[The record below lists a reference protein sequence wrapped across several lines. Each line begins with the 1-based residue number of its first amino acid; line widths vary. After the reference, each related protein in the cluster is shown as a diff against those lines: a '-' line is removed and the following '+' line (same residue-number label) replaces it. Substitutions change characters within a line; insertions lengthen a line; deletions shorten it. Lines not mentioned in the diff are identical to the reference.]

1 MKLTRFHDTPDGGS
15 CFEEIEV
22 AFSQSREDAFG
33 HTLHQTRAF
42 GTEDAVLVELPDGL
56 DQGWHNAP
64 ARQIVFVLDGVIEV
78 ETTDHQRRRWGAG
91 DAFFADDLRGKG
103 HLTRVAGGPARVLFL
118 RLPADFD
125 PASWCR

>member
-1 MKLTRFHDTPDGGS
+1 VKLIRFHDTPDGGS
-15 CFEEIEV
+15 RFEEIEV

-33 HTLHQTRAF
+33 HTLHQTLAIEP
-42 GTEDAVLVELPDGL
+42 EDAVLVELPDGL

-64 ARQIVFVLDGVIEV
+64 ARQIVVVLRGVVEV
-78 ETTDHQRRRWGAG
+78 ETTDHQKRRWTAG

-103 HLTRVAGGPARVLFL
+103 HLTRVSGGPAQLLFL
-118 RLPADFD
+118 RLPTDFD